1 MAARDYS
8 FPQRPVPAHTDPQ
21 GPATTNC
28 ISMRRRI
35 RIQAETDLYF
45 HLDPEH
51 KRPPCSAVYE
61 LEDRTKPSISSF

>member
-8 FPQRPVPAHTDPQ
+8 FPQRPVLAQTDPQ
-21 GPATTNC
+21 GPSTNC

-45 HLDPEH
+45 HLDPER